1 MKRTAL
7 ALLLTTALS
16 APVAAQEARLS
27 GTVAEAFGSQVVL
40 ATPEGRLLVTL
51 PQGMAAPAPGARLN
65 LAGTREGATFIAR
78 EATFVAQADRPR
90 PPRPPASAQPRPP
103 APSASAQPLPPEVAE
118 LGLAEVA
125 TRSDRTRHGSFET
138 HIHGRMPDGTWVRL
152 KIRDGRLVEA
162 RSGDAALPRPL
173 IDRILPPQMR
183 DDPRLSEIA
192 RITEVDRKPEGEIE
206 VEGFDARGDRIEIE
220 FFADGRLRK
229 LDRKRDD
236 RRGPAER
243 EVRATLERLGYGP
256 VGYVDRGPRHAEAI
270 AVNPYGDWV
279 ELRLNDRGEV
289 DRERLW
295 QR

>member
-1 MKRTAL
+1 MKRTAI

-51 PQGMAAPAPGARLN
+51 PEGMAAPGPGARLD

-78 EATFVAQADRPR
+78 EANLVAQADRR
-90 PPRPPASAQPRPP
+90 LPP
-103 APSASAQPLPPEVAE
+103 APAASAQPLPPEVAD
-118 LGLAEVA
+118 LGLAEVV

-138 HIHGRMPDGTWVRL
+138 HIHGRMPDGAWVRL
-152 KIRDGRLVEA
+152 KTRDGRLVEA
-162 RSGDAALPRPL
+162 KSGDVALPRPL
-173 IDRILPPQMR
+173 IDRILPPDVR
-183 DDPRLSEIA
+183 DEPRLLEIA
-192 RITEVDRKPEGEIE
+192 RIARVDRKPEGEIK
-206 VEGFDARGDRIEIE
+206 VEGFDARGERIEIE

-229 LDRKRDD
+229 LDRERDGRRGPAGRD
-236 RRGPAER
+236 GRRGPAEG

-279 ELRLNDRGEV
+279 ELRLNDRGEL